1 MKKSAHSLLY
11 LLVLLLGF
19 LVPLLQLHLIV
30 LTLPNVDHSAQC
42 CPRYA
47 SCYGQV
53 WHRWFLINFFF
64 KITTASSWWII
75 YLSFCPFFWRFGILV
90 LVFTSHELKTKAK
103 RRREWIYLKKLNVAI
118 LFSCSIFLWR
128 GTCWDGHD
136 QGIDLRG
143 IQGSTLQTGIS
154 CFVAWGCEWLAV
166 DLHRLW
172 LLGVI
177 IWRSITLFQ
186 RDPRK
191 EDQKRTSCCKIAWLI
206 PCSLQRVSQHK
217 MKYLLLQLGK
227 AVFEENEPLA

>member
-11 LLVLLLGF
+11 LLVLLLDF

-103 RRREWIYLKKLNVAI
+103 RRREWIYFKKLKCGNIVFLQYISMERNLLRWTRPGNRFERYTGIHPADRNI
-118 LFSCSIFLWR
+118 LFR
-128 GTCWDGHD
+128 GLG
-136 QGIDLRG
+136 LRMARSG
-143 IQGSTLQTGIS
+143 FASFMIVGSYYLTVNYLVSEGPKKRGS
-154 CFVAWGCEWLAV
+154 KENK
-166 DLHRLW
+166 
-172 LLGVI
+172 LL
-177 IWRSITLFQ
+177 
-186 RDPRK
+186 
-191 EDQKRTSCCKIAWLI
+191 
-206 PCSLQRVSQHK
+206 
-217 MKYLLLQLGK
+217 
-227 AVFEENEPLA
+227 